1 MADVMFQHLTRK
13 VFVQMFND
21 SKSLL
26 VITYVEQCCKFSWCF
41 GTSNAIRIACAI
53 GAALFCELV
62 VRWTILK
69 FEVQGGGAF

>member
-26 VITYVEQCCKFSWCF
+26 VVTYVEQCCVDNDLVRHVIGFSK
-41 GTSNAIRIACAI
+41 
-53 GAALFCELV
+53 V
-62 VRWTILK
+62 KV
-69 FEVQGGGAF
+69 